1 MKKTSVATVNLRFMR
16 VPLLLCIFLSSII
29 LTSVI
34 SENAPPLSMDRLV
47 PGILNAPGLQFES
60 SYSTT
65 GVFSFLKISKKTDIA
80 EEKTIAQK
88 ETPSENGGEK
98 ILTKTVVGAD
108 PEKVKVSNSANYDL
122 HIENFLS
129 EKPSFTAEDISVLI
143 VHTHTTE
150 SYTPSEKYN
159 YTPTDTDR
167 TRDKNYNT
175 VRVGDE
181 IEKVLTKRGI
191 KVIHDTTINDY
202 PSYNGSYNRSSLNV
216 TNAIKNDPS
225 IKIVLD
231 VHRDAVES
239 KNGEKTKYT
248 CDIDGKTAACVM
260 FVVGSD
266 LNGLEHKEW
275 KTNLN
280 FAATLQS
287 HIQAMYP
294 GLMRPLNFR
303 SERFNQHLAPGAI
316 IVEVGT
322 NGNTLEEA
330 ILGAEYF
337 ANGLADYIKSNK

>member
-1 MKKTSVATVNLRFMR
+1 M
-16 VPLLLCIFLSSII
+16 
-29 LTSVI
+29 
-34 SENAPPLSMDRLV
+34 
-47 PGILNAPGLQFES
+47 
-60 SYSTT
+60 
-65 GVFSFLKISKKTDIA
+65 
-80 EEKTIAQK
+80 
-88 ETPSENGGEK
+88 
-98 ILTKTVVGAD
+98 
-108 PEKVKVSNSANYDL
+108 
-122 HIENFLS
+122 
-129 EKPSFTAEDISVLI
+129 
-143 VHTHTTE
+143 
-150 SYTPSEKYN
+150 
-159 YTPTDTDR
+159 
-167 TRDKNYNT
+167 
-175 VRVGDE
+175 GDE
-181 IEKVLTKRGI
+181 IEKVLTQKGI

-231 VHRDAVES
+231 VHRDAVEG

-248 CDIDGKTAACVM
+248 CEADGKTAACVM

-266 LNGLEHKEW
+266 LNGLSHEGW

-322 NGNTLEEA
+322 NGNTLDEA
-330 ILGAEYF
+330 ILGAQYF
-337 ANGLADYIKSNK
+337 AEGLSDYLKA

>member
-1 MKKTSVATVNLRFMR
+1 MKKTSVATVNLKFMR
-16 VPLLLCIFLSSII
+16 IPLLLCLFLSAII
-29 LTSVI
+29 LTTVM
-34 SENAPPLSMDRLV
+34 SENAPSLSMNRLV
-47 PGILNAPGLQFES
+47 PGILNAPGLSVES
-60 SYSTT
+60 SYRAT
-65 GVFSFLKISKKTDIA
+65 GLFSFLKISKRTDTV
-80 EEKTIAQK
+80 EEKTVAK
-88 ETPSENGGEK
+88 KGTPPETDDKK
-98 ILTKTVVGAD
+98 ILTKTVSSGNSED
-108 PEKVKVSNSANYDL
+108 VKVSNSTDYDL
-122 HIENFLS
+122 NIEDFLS
-129 EKPSFTAEDISVLI
+129 GEPKFTAEDISVLI

-150 SYTPSEKYN
+150 SYTPSEKYS

-167 TRDKNYNT
+167 TRDKNFNT

-181 IEKVLTKRGI
+181 IEKVLTQKGI

-231 VHRDAVES
+231 VHRDAVEG

-248 CDIDGKTAACVM
+248 CEADGKTAACVM

-266 LNGLEHKEW
+266 LNGLSHEDW

-322 NGNTLEEA
+322 NGNTLDEA
-330 ILGAEYF
+330 ILGAQYF
-337 ANGLADYIKSNK
+337 AEGLADYLKA